1 MVGRGGRDLWP
12 HLQVCADSAGAT
24 VMIDRKFEAGEDA
37 GKLVVTACRKLTA
50 WKDKLTVYVKVN
62 GNESSDQPALK
73 KPRTNESDSDA
84 TGVRSLGTC
93 KFTDA
98 LSAGEPCPQ
107 KEAKDSQS
115 SEIALK
121 KEPFVDVSD
130 IVLMC

>member
-1 MVGRGGRDLWP
+1 MRAFE
-12 HLQVCADSAGAT
+12 ADSAGAN
-24 VMIDRKFEAGEDA
+24 VMIDRRFDAGQDA

-93 KFTDA
+93 TDE
-98 LSAGEPCPQ
+98 LSAGEPRPQ
-107 KEAKDSQS
+107 KEAEDSQP

-121 KEPFVDVSD
+121 KERFVDAPL
-130 IVLMC
+130 IR